1 MKSALA
7 RRIAKLEPRI
17 VRQPVPHVCIVPNG
31 GTAADAIATFKHH
44 HRAKL
49 KPYHALIIV
58 PDRVTTPE
66 QEADFKA
73 RFHEHQKRLVAE
85 ARSSRPKEANDG

>member
-1 MKSALA
+1 MSLA

-17 VRQPVPHVCIVPNG
+17 VPLPVPHVCIVPPG
-31 GTAADAIATFKHH
+31 GTAAEAIGAFKHR

-49 KPYHALIIV
+49 KPYHALIVV
-58 PDRVTTPE
+58 PDRITTPE

-73 RFHEHQKRLVAE
+73 RFHAHQTRLVAE
-85 ARSSRPKEANDG
+85 ARSPRSKEVNDA